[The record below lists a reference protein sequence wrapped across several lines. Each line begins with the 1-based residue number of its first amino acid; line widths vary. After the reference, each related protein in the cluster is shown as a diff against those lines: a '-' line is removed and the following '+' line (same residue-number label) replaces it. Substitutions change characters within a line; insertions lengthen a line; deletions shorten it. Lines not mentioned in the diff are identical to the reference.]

1 MKQAIVLSHISKVYD
16 EGEPFEVRAID
27 DISFS
32 VEEGELISIIGT
44 SGSGKSTL
52 LHVLGLLDKPTNGS
66 YVLNERN
73 VEHLTGADAAI
84 ERNEQIGFV
93 FQSFN
98 LLRRANVY
106 RNVELPLLYS
116 RKLKKSERKEHIQR
130 VLEQVGLADRAR
142 NKSNELSG
150 GQQQRVAIARALVT
164 DPQFILADEPTGNL
178 DSKRG
183 KEIIDI
189 LVKLNEER
197 GTTIIIVT
205 HDAEIAAMTKRRIS
219 LRDGK
224 IVEDKYR

>member
-1 MKQAIVLSHISKVYD
+1 
-16 EGEPFEVRAID
+16 
-27 DISFS
+27 
-32 VEEGELISIIGT
+32 
-44 SGSGKSTL
+44 
-52 LHVLGLLDKPTNGS
+52 
-66 YVLNERN
+66 
-73 VEHLTGADAAI
+73 
-84 ERNEQIGFV
+84 V